1 MCKAEFPEDLIPKP
15 KDTPADTNQPDDH
28 TYAEYPPTRIGQ
40 RLASAN
46 RVVTNE
52 YFVREGCNWLRR
64 TVYPI
69 FADQTPRGASRQW
82 PEVTEIKLWH
92 LGNTVN
98 NLLGLSES
106 EEEYSDYSDS
116 DSDNRLVIVFHNQHL
131 IHTVSS
137 SDSESSE
144 SDIDR

>member
-1 MCKAEFPEDLIPKP
+1 MCKAEFPEDLIDKP
-15 KDTPADTNQPDDH
+15 KDTPTDINQQDDH

-46 RVVTNE
+46 RVVTTE
-52 YFVREGCNWLRR
+52 YFAREGCNWMRR

-82 PEVTEIKLWH
+82 PEVTEVKLWH
-92 LGNTVN
+92 LGNTIN

-116 DSDNRLVIVFHNQHL
+116 DSDNQLVIVFHNQHL

-144 SDIDR
+144 SEIDR

>member
-1 MCKAEFPEDLIPKP
+1 MCKAEFPEDLISKP
-15 KDTPADTNQPDDH
+15 KDTPTDINQQDDH

-69 FADQTPRGASRQW
+69 FADQTPRGAPRQW
-82 PEVTEIKLWH
+82 PEVTEVKLWH
-92 LGNTVN
+92 LGNIN

-106 EEEYSDYSDS
+106 EEEYSDS
-116 DSDNRLVIVFHNQHL
+116 DSDNQLVIVFHNQHL

-144 SDIDR
+144 SEIDR

>member
-1 MCKAEFPEDLIPKP
+1 MCKAEFPEDLIDKP
-15 KDTPADTNQPDDH
+15 KDTPTDINQQDDH
-28 TYAEYPPTRIGQ
+28 TYATSPPRIGQ

-46 RVVTNE
+46 RVVTDE
-52 YFVREGCNWLRR
+52 YFVREGYNWLRR

-69 FADQTPRGASRQW
+69 FADQTPRGAVRQW
-82 PEVTEIKLWH
+82 PEVIEIRLWY
-92 LGNTVN
+92 LGNTIN
-98 NLLGLSES
+98 NLLGLSDS

-116 DSDNRLVIVFHNQHL
+116 DSDDRPVIVFHNQNL
-131 IHTVSS
+131 IHTISS